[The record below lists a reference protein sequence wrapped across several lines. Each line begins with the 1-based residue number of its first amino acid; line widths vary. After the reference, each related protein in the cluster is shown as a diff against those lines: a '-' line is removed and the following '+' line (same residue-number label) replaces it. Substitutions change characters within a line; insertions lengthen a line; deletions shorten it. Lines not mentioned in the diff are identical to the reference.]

1 MPRQNSQ
8 ITAILNRLHKKL
20 SPADRSS
27 ITQSLV
33 DYMVAH
39 NLRAEDFTPTDDFLD
54 LLLPGIQQENV
65 DWEGLAT
72 VKDIL
77 GTEVKR
83 RFYDQVKNLKSQGT
97 RLNTKVA
104 AAKDLFDEEHDSYE
118 SVSKFQKTDKHSQS
132 PMLKLDQQTPDDQD

>member
-20 SPADRSS
+20 SPSDRSS

-54 LLLPGIQQENV
+54 LLLPGIQQDNV
-65 DWEGLAT
+65 DWEDLVT

-104 AAKDLFDEEHDSYE
+104 AAKDLFDEEQDSYE
-118 SVSKFQKTDKHSQS
+118 SVSKF
-132 PMLKLDQQTPDDQD
+132 

>member
-1 MPRQNSQ
+1 
-8 ITAILNRLHKKL
+8 
-20 SPADRSS
+20 
-27 ITQSLV
+27 
-33 DYMVAH
+33 MVAH

-54 LLLPGIQQENV
+54 LLLPGIQQDNV
-65 DWEGLAT
+65 DWEDLVT

-118 SVSKFQKTDKHSQS
+118 SVSKFQKTEKHSQS

>member
-20 SPADRSS
+20 SPSDRAS
-27 ITQSLV
+27 ITKSLV

-39 NLRAEDFTPTDDFLD
+39 DLRAEDFTPTDDFLD
-54 LLLPGIQQENV
+54 LLLPGIQLDNV
-65 DWEGLAT
+65 DWEGLVT

-104 AAKDLFDEEHDSYE
+104 AAKDLFDEEQDSYE
-118 SVSKFQKTDKHSQS
+118 SVSKF
-132 PMLKLDQQTPDDQD
+132 